1 MSKCGLVR
9 HCQVLLGTPGQR
21 KSSIH
26 VKGLSHHVV
35 RSKSAAESETKS
47 TDNAAADGDYGVG
60 TCLKHLW
67 ASQPF
72 SLTK

>member
-1 MSKCGLVR
+1 MSKCGQAR
-9 HCQVLLGTPGQR
+9 HCQVLLGTPSQR
-21 KSSIH
+21 KSRTH

-35 RSKSAAESETKS
+35 RSKFGAESETKS
-47 TDNAAADGDYGVG
+47 TDNAGADGDYGVG
-60 TCLKHLW
+60 TCLEHLW